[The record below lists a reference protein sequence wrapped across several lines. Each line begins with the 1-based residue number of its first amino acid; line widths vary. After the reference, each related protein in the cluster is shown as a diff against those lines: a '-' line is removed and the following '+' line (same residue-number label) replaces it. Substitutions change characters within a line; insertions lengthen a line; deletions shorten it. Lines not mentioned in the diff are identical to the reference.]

1 MIKFK
6 DLNSFKHSISGN
18 HWLVLFPNGYG
29 LSIID
34 GDIFYT
40 SNEAP
45 YEVALIS
52 HDLELEE
59 PLNPLLEDCDY
70 QVIYNN
76 DFNDVKGFQTENK
89 IDKLI
94 DKVFNYESRLNG

>member
-6 DLNSFKHSISGN
+6 DLNSFKHYISGN

-34 GDIFYT
+34 GDLFHT

-45 YEVALIS
+45 YEVALLI
-52 HDLELEE
+52 HDLKLEDS
-59 PLNPLLEDCDY
+59 LNPLSEDYDY
-70 QVIYNN
+70 LVTYNN
-76 DFNDVKGFQTENK
+76 DFNDVKGYQTENK